1 MEKIVKTVKTEKP
14 KPKMFKD
21 TEFMR
26 KDEFVSHMIR
36 RGRVSKKRAGI
47 YYDLFL
53 KVLKEDVIKKNKSV
67 ALRGVITIYRVLHPP
82 RPINNFMT
90 GNKTVMTRERQE
102 YKAKFSVNRKEWVP
116 SGKKSIKEIDI

>member
-1 MEKIVKTVKTEKP
+1 MEETAKKESQKS
-14 KPKMFKD
+14 KMLKD

-26 KDEFVSHMIR
+26 KDEFVSNMVR

-90 GNKTVMTRERQE
+90 GNKTVMTRERQDHDRDTE
-102 YKAKFSVNRKEWVP
+102 PHPCR
-116 SGKKSIKEIDI
+116 

>member
-1 MEKIVKTVKTEKP
+1 MGILELKYNNKTLT
-14 KPKMFKD
+14 
-21 TEFMR
+21 TQ
-26 KDEFVSHMIR
+26 STI
-36 RGRVSKKRAGI
+36 
-47 YYDLFL
+47 L

-116 SGKKSIKEIDI
+116 SGKKNIKEIDI